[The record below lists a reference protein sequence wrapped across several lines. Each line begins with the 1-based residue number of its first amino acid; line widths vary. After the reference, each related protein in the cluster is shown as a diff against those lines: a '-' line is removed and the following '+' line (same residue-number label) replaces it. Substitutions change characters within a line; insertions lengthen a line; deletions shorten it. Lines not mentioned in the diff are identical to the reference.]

1 MNDDHIFSKSE
12 IGKILSKASEIQKQ
26 RDLYDDK
33 DGLSKSELIE
43 LARETGIDQVSLLEA
58 MQTFDEPG
66 LDDQHN
72 WFSGTSKIQHA
83 INIDGEITNEL
94 WDSVI
99 KEIRKETGGIGKSAK
114 TGNSFEWEQRKK
126 DIGYKHISLTPVN
139 GRTNIQIVNSWT
151 GIKFIS
157 TFFSMMIGFMLTAVA
172 LDGSSIADFALI
184 IAPIGAIIGLI
195 PSRIFLKSYY
205 KKQKKQVEGIIK
217 RISRKLKSSPSIA
230 IEDED
235 VFSRENIT
243 SKSGN
248 RTH

>member
-43 LARETGIDQVSLLEA
+43 LARETGIDQLSLLEA

-66 LDDQHN
+66 LDNQYN
-72 WFSGTSKIQHA
+72 WLNGTSKIQHV

-99 KEIRKETGGIGKSAK
+99 KEIRKETGGIGKTAK
-114 TGNSFEWEQRKK
+114 IGSSFEWEQRKK

-157 TFFSMMIGFMLTAVA
+157 TFFSIMIGFMLTAVA

-184 IAPIGAIIGLI
+184 IAPLGAIIGLV

-205 KKQKKQVEGIIK
+205 KRQKKQVEGIIT
-217 RISRKLKSSPSIA
+217 RISRKLKSSPSIT
-230 IEDED
+230 IENED
-235 VFSRENIT
+235 VYSNETTANK
-243 SKSGN
+243 SKD
-248 RTH
+248 RTA